1 MATIPNY
8 RRSAYRGGTSYGENR
23 RSYSDARTSRDRT
36 GYVYGSLAHQL
47 EEVPERRQRP
57 QRHRRRKVYPQ
68 TRPVSMPSIGLSSFV
83 FLLAAAAVTMAVCFF
98 YLHMQSGITQM
109 KNEVVSLQTEIIE
122 MEQENDEAYQKIM
135 DSVDLSEVYAIAT
148 GELGMIQS
156 VDNQV
161 YKYNNN
167 KSDMVKQY
175 GDIPSASK

>member
-1 MATIPNY
+1 
-8 RRSAYRGGTSYGENR
+8 
-23 RSYSDARTSRDRT
+23 
-36 GYVYGSLAHQL
+36 
-47 EEVPERRQRP
+47 
-57 QRHRRRKVYPQ
+57 
-68 TRPVSMPSIGLSSFV
+68 
-83 FLLAAAAVTMAVCFF
+83 
-98 YLHMQSGITQM
+98 M